1 MTKRR
6 VRTKNDEALEE
17 IARQAEEGQ
26 DVSEYFRGSFQ
37 AKQRVNID
45 FPLELLNQIDSECQ
59 RLGIS
64 RQAWIKFIC
73 DEKLQQVAAS
83 LQLRKAS

>member
-1 MTKRR
+1 MTKKR
-6 VRTKNDEALEE
+6 VRSQSDEQLEE
-17 IARQAEEGQ
+17 IARQAEQGQ
-26 DVSEYFRGSFQ
+26 DVSEHFSGHFTV
-37 AKQRVNID
+37 KQRINVD
-45 FPLELLNQIDSECQ
+45 FPLELLNQIDSECR

-64 RQAWIKFIC
+64 RQAWIKVVC